1 MIMVLKDIWYL
12 TVGDLIQYNSK
23 NYTVIRFV
31 ENIDDYFLLLY
42 NHIDDTFELISEDN
56 LDFKFKILYTISEH
70 EKVETF
76 FTKEI
81 NEVFEEMFKKF
92 KDILDFDESDLKK
105 FCKEFDSILIKKNI
119 SLKDKIKQL
128 NQKYQK

>member
-1 MIMVLKDIWYL
+1 MELQDIWYL
-12 TVGDLIQYNSK
+12 TVGDIIRYELVD
-23 NYTVIRFV
+23 YTVIRFV
-31 ENIDDYFLLLY
+31 EIDDDYFILLY
-42 NHIDDTFELISEDN
+42 NQNTNNFELISENN
-56 LDFKFKILYTISEH
+56 LNFKFRILYTISEH

-92 KDILDFDESDLKK
+92 KDILDFDDSDLKK
-105 FCKEFDSILIKKNI
+105 FCKEFESILIKKNI

>member
-1 MIMVLKDIWYL
+1 MKLQDIWYL
-12 TVGDLIQYNSK
+12 TVGDIIRYNLVD
-23 NYTVIRFV
+23 YTVIRFV
-31 ENIDDYFLLLY
+31 ENDDDFFILLY
-42 NHIDDTFELISEDN
+42 NHNTNDFELISEDN
-56 LDFKFKILYTISEH
+56 LNFKFRILYTISEH

-92 KDILDFDESDLKK
+92 KDILDFDDSDLKK
-105 FCKEFDSILIKKNI
+105 FCKEFESALIKKNI

>member
-1 MIMVLKDIWYL
+1 MKLQDIWYL
-12 TVGDLIQYNSK
+12 TVGDIIRYNLVD
-23 NYTVIRFV
+23 YTVIRFV
-31 ENIDDYFLLLY
+31 ENDDDFFILLY
-42 NHIDDTFELISEDN
+42 NHNNNNFELISEDN
-56 LDFKFKILYTISEH
+56 LNFKFRILYTISEH

-92 KDILDFDESDLKK
+92 KDILDFDDSDLKK
-105 FCKEFDSILIKKNI
+105 FCKEFESDLIKKNI
-119 SLKDKIKQL
+119 SLKDKIIKL

>member
-1 MIMVLKDIWYL
+1 MVLQDIWYL
-12 TVGDLIQYNSK
+12 TVGDIIRYNLID
-23 NYTVIRFV
+23 YTVIRFV
-31 ENIDDYFLLLY
+31 EIDDDFFILLY
-42 NHIDDTFELISEDN
+42 NQNTNNFELISEDN
-56 LDFKFKILYTISEH
+56 LNFKFRIIYTISEH

-76 FTKEI
+76 FAKEI

-92 KDILDFDESDLKK
+92 KDILDFDDSDLKK

>member
-1 MIMVLKDIWYL
+1 MKLQDIWFL
-12 TVGDLIQYNSK
+12 TVGDIIRYNLVD
-23 NYTVIRFV
+23 YTVIRFV
-31 ENIDDYFLLLY
+31 ENDDDFFILLY
-42 NHIDDTFELISEDN
+42 NHNTNSFELISEDN
-56 LDFKFKILYTISEH
+56 LNFKFRILYTISVH

-119 SLKDKIKQL
+119 SLKEKIKEI
-128 NQKYQK
+128 NKKYNK

>member
-1 MIMVLKDIWYL
+1 MKLQDIWYL
-12 TVGDLIQYNSK
+12 TVGDIIRYNLVD
-23 NYTVIRFV
+23 YTVIRFV
-31 ENIDDYFLLLY
+31 ENDGDFFILLY
-42 NHIDDTFELISEDN
+42 NHNNNDFELISEDN
-56 LDFKFKILYTISEH
+56 LNFKFRILYTISEH

-92 KDILDFDESDLKK
+92 KDILDFDDSDLKK
-105 FCKEFDSILIKKNI
+105 FCKEFESALIKKNI
-119 SLKDKIKQL
+119 SLKDKIIKL

>member
-1 MIMVLKDIWYL
+1 MVLQDIWYL
-12 TVGDLIQYNSK
+12 TVGDIIRYNLVDYS
-23 NYTVIRFV
+23 VIRFV
-31 ENIDDYFLLLY
+31 EIDDDYFILLY
-42 NHIDDTFELISEDN
+42 NQNTNNFELISENN
-56 LDFKFKILYTISEH
+56 LNFKFRILYTISED

-92 KDILDFDESDLKK
+92 KDILDFDDSDLKK
-105 FCKEFDSILIKKNI
+105 FCKEFESILIKKNI

>member
-1 MIMVLKDIWYL
+1 MLLQDIWYL
-12 TVGDLIQYNSK
+12 TVGDIIRYNLVD
-23 NYTVIRFV
+23 YTVIRFV
-31 ENIDDYFLLLY
+31 EIDDDYFILLY
-42 NHIDDTFELISEDN
+42 NQNTNNFELISENN
-56 LDFKFKILYTISEH
+56 LNFKFRILYTISEH

-92 KDILDFDESDLKK
+92 KDILDFDDSDLKK
-105 FCKEFDSILIKKNI
+105 FCKEFESILIKKNI

>member
-1 MIMVLKDIWYL
+1 M
-12 TVGDLIQYNSK
+12 TVGDIIRYNLVD
-23 NYTVIRFV
+23 YTVIRFV
-31 ENIDDYFLLLY
+31 ENDDDFFILLY
-42 NHIDDTFELISEDN
+42 NHNTNDFELISEDN
-56 LDFKFKILYTISEH
+56 LNFKFRILYTISEH

-92 KDILDFDESDLKK
+92 KDILDFDDSDLKK
-105 FCKEFDSILIKKNI
+105 FCKEFESALIKKNI

>member
-1 MIMVLKDIWYL
+1 MKLQDIWYL
-12 TVGDLIQYNSK
+12 TVGDIIRYNLVD
-23 NYTVIRFV
+23 YTVIRFV
-31 ENIDDYFLLLY
+31 ENDDDFFILLY
-42 NHIDDTFELISEDN
+42 NHNTNNFELISEDN
-56 LDFKFKILYTISEH
+56 LNFKFRILYTISEH

-92 KDILDFDESDLKK
+92 KDILDFDDSDLKK
-105 FCKEFDSILIKKNI
+105 FCKEFESALIKKNI
-119 SLKDKIKQL
+119 SLKDKIIKL

>member
-1 MIMVLKDIWYL
+1 MVLKDIWYL
-12 TVGDLIQYNSK
+12 TVGDLIQYNSI

-42 NHIDDTFELISEDN
+42 NHTNDTFELISEDN
-56 LDFKFKILYTISEH
+56 LNFKFKILYTISEH

-92 KDILDFDESDLKK
+92 KDILDFDELDLKK
-105 FCKEFDSILIKKNI
+105 FCKEFDSFLIKKNI
-119 SLKDKIKQL
+119 SLKEKIKEI
-128 NQKYQK
+128 NKKYQK